1 MKKKIPLQVLETI
14 EPYINRKD
22 LVFESILPNDFLLK
36 FIDKDIKSDFYFN
49 VESYK
54 LESAFELLIDRK
66 PFDKQSVTNKRTWIK
81 ANQLDSHF
89 NEWINLLKRYE
100 TVKTVFD
107 DPILKAFED
116 EYYSEFEFVN
126 DEEADVK
133 PFSPKQI
140 LQLDEYLETI
150 QNRID
155 EFETNEN
162 NAEIECIKSKIEELR
177 NNITKQS
184 KKWVVKQLSNLWAQ
198 ITKQGPKLMKEFLSE
213 EKKHII
219 KEGVKSLYN
228 LGIDLIN

>member
-155 EFETNEN
+155 EFQTNEN